1 MKERRYIISDASKL
15 IEVES
20 HVLRYWEEELGID
33 IPRNEMGH
41 RYYTDYYIELFK
53 RVKELKDGGFQLKAI
68 KMLIPELTNMNTR
81 GNEGIEG
88 LREELFNRLTDY
100 GEAAVDD
107 SGDNAFTG
115 NGGNANNTNNA
126 FAENSENVNNVNNA
140 FAENSGNANNT
151 NKAFTGNGGNVNNTN
166 NVNNAFA
173 NNGGNDIDNNVA
185 MNDKDKTD
193 NSTLSNVKDKEEIY
207 NNGERKSEL
216 MTTDNESQGNISER
230 TNNGKL
236 EQFQSIISEV
246 VSNALKENTGMLGK
260 EVSEIVSDN
269 VIKEMDYLMHIREK
283 QEEERF
289 KKLDET
295 IRSCQLHRKESAKI
309 KRGIFSKI
317 KKIM

>member
-81 GNEGIEG
+81 ENESIEG

-107 SGDNAFTG
+107 SGDNT
-115 NGGNANNTNNA
+115 
-126 FAENSENVNNVNNA
+126 
-140 FAENSGNANNT
+140 
-151 NKAFTGNGGNVNNTN
+151 FTGNGGNVNN
-166 NVNNAFA
+166 
-173 NNGGNDIDNNVA
+173 
-185 MNDKDKTD
+185 M
-193 NSTLSNVKDKEEIY
+193 
-207 NNGERKSEL
+207 ERKSEL

>member
-1 MKERRYIISDASKL
+1 
-15 IEVES
+15 
-20 HVLRYWEEELGID
+20 
-33 IPRNEMGH
+33 MGH

-81 GNEGIEG
+81 ENESIEG

-107 SGDNAFTG
+107 SGDNTFTG
-115 NGGNANNTNNA
+115 NGGNANN
-126 FAENSENVNNVNNA
+126 
-140 FAENSGNANNT
+140 
-151 NKAFTGNGGNVNNTN
+151 VNNTF
-166 NVNNAFA
+166 VNN
-173 NNGGNDIDNNVA
+173 GENDIDNNV
-185 MNDKDKTD
+185 MVNDKDKP
-193 NSTLSNVKDKEEIY
+193 NNGMLSNVKDKEEIY

>member
-81 GNEGIEG
+81 ENESIEG

-100 GEAAVDD
+100 SEAVVDD
-107 SGDNAFTG
+107 SGDNTFTG
-115 NGGNANNTNNA
+115 NG
-126 FAENSENVNNVNNA
+126 ENVNNM
-140 FAENSGNANNT
+140 EH
-151 NKAFTGNGGNVNNTN
+151 
-166 NVNNAFA
+166 
-173 NNGGNDIDNNVA
+173 
-185 MNDKDKTD
+185 
-193 NSTLSNVKDKEEIY
+193 
-207 NNGERKSEL
+207 KSEL

>member
-81 GNEGIEG
+81 ENESIEG

-107 SGDNAFTG
+107 SGDNTFTG
-115 NGGNANNTNNA
+115 NGGNANN
-126 FAENSENVNNVNNA
+126 
-140 FAENSGNANNT
+140 
-151 NKAFTGNGGNVNNTN
+151 VNNTF
-166 NVNNAFA
+166 VNN
-173 NNGGNDIDNNVA
+173 GENDIDNNV
-185 MNDKDKTD
+185 MVNDKDKP
-193 NSTLSNVKDKEEIY
+193 NNGMLSNVKDKEEIY
-207 NNGERKSEL
+207 NNGECKSEL

>member
-1 MKERRYIISDASKL
+1 MKEKRYIISDASKL

-68 KMLIPELTNMNTR
+68 KILIPELTNMNTR
-81 GNEGIEG
+81 ENESIEG

-107 SGDNAFTG
+107 SGDNT
-115 NGGNANNTNNA
+115 
-126 FAENSENVNNVNNA
+126 
-140 FAENSGNANNT
+140 
-151 NKAFTGNGGNVNNTN
+151 FTGNGGNVNNTNNAFVENSENVN

-193 NSTLSNVKDKEEIY
+193 KSTLSNVKDKEEIY

>member
-81 GNEGIEG
+81 ENESIEG

-107 SGDNAFTG
+107 SGDNT
-115 NGGNANNTNNA
+115 
-126 FAENSENVNNVNNA
+126 
-140 FAENSGNANNT
+140 
-151 NKAFTGNGGNVNNTN
+151 FTGNGGNVN

-173 NNGGNDIDNNVA
+173 NNGGDDIDNNVT

-236 EQFQSIISEV
+236 EQFQSIIFEV

>member
-20 HVLRYWEEELGID
+20 HVLRYWEEELEID

-81 GNEGIEG
+81 ENESIEG

-100 GEAAVDD
+100 GEAVVDD
-107 SGDNAFTG
+107 SGDNTFTG
-115 NGGNANNTNNA
+115 NGGNA
-126 FAENSENVNNVNNA
+126 
-140 FAENSGNANNT
+140 
-151 NKAFTGNGGNVNNTN
+151 N

-193 NSTLSNVKDKEEIY
+193 KSTLSNVKDKEEIY

>member
-1 MKERRYIISDASKL
+1 MKEKRYIISDASKL

-81 GNEGIEG
+81 ENESIEG

-100 GEAAVDD
+100 GEAVVDD
-107 SGDNAFTG
+107 SGDNTFTG
-115 NGGNANNTNNA
+115 NGGNA
-126 FAENSENVNNVNNA
+126 
-140 FAENSGNANNT
+140 
-151 NKAFTGNGGNVNNTN
+151 N

-193 NSTLSNVKDKEEIY
+193 KSTLSNVKDKEEIY

>member
-81 GNEGIEG
+81 ENESIEG

-107 SGDNAFTG
+107 SGDNTFTG

-126 FAENSENVNNVNNA
+126 FAENSENV
-140 FAENSGNANNT
+140 
-151 NKAFTGNGGNVNNTN
+151 N

-207 NNGERKSEL
+207 NNVERKSEL

>member
-81 GNEGIEG
+81 ENEGIEG

-107 SGDNAFTG
+107 SGDNTFTG

-126 FAENSENVNNVNNA
+126 FAENSENV
-140 FAENSGNANNT
+140 
-151 NKAFTGNGGNVNNTN
+151 N

-207 NNGERKSEL
+207 NNVERKSEL

-309 KRGIFSKI
+309 KRGIFSRI

>member
-81 GNEGIEG
+81 ENESIEG

-107 SGDNAFTG
+107 SGDNT
-115 NGGNANNTNNA
+115 
-126 FAENSENVNNVNNA
+126 
-140 FAENSGNANNT
+140 
-151 NKAFTGNGGNVNNTN
+151 FTGNGGNVNNTNNVFAENGGNVN

-173 NNGGNDIDNNVA
+173 NNGGNDIDNNV
-185 MNDKDKTD
+185 MVNDKDKTD
-193 NSTLSNVKDKEEIY
+193 NGTLSNVKDKEEIY
-207 NNGERKSEL
+207 NNGEHKSEL

>member
-81 GNEGIEG
+81 ENESIEG

-107 SGDNAFTG
+107 SGDST
-115 NGGNANNTNNA
+115 
-126 FAENSENVNNVNNA
+126 
-140 FAENSGNANNT
+140 
-151 NKAFTGNGGNVNNTN
+151 FTGNGGNVN

-173 NNGGNDIDNNVA
+173 NNGGDDIDNNVT

>member
-68 KMLIPELTNMNTR
+68 KMLIPGLTNMNTR
-81 GNEGIEG
+81 ENESIEG

-107 SGDNAFTG
+107 SGDNTFTG
-115 NGGNANNTNNA
+115 NG
-126 FAENSENVNNVNNA
+126 ENV
-140 FAENSGNANNT
+140 
-151 NKAFTGNGGNVNNTN
+151 N

-173 NNGGNDIDNNVA
+173 NNGGDDIDNNVT

-216 MTTDNESQGNISER
+216 MTADNESQGNISER

>member
-1 MKERRYIISDASKL
+1 MKEKRYIISDASKL

-81 GNEGIEG
+81 ENESIEG

-107 SGDNAFTG
+107 SGDNTFTG
-115 NGGNANNTNNA
+115 NGGND
-126 FAENSENVNNVNNA
+126 NNVNNA
-140 FAENSGNANNT
+140 F
-151 NKAFTGNGGNVNNTN
+151 VND
-166 NVNNAFA
+166 
-173 NNGGNDIDNNVA
+173 GGNDIDNNV
-185 MNDKDKTD
+185 MVNDKDKT
-193 NSTLSNVKDKEEIY
+193 NNGMLSNVKDKEEIY

-216 MTTDNESQGNISER
+216 MTTDNGSQGNISER

>member
-81 GNEGIEG
+81 ENESIEG

-100 GEAAVDD
+100 SEAAVDD

-115 NGGNANNTNNA
+115 NGGNVNNTNNA
-126 FAENSENVNNVNNA
+126 FMENSENV
-140 FAENSGNANNT
+140 
-151 NKAFTGNGGNVNNTN
+151 N

-173 NNGGNDIDNNVA
+173 NNGGNDIDNNVT

-193 NSTLSNVKDKEEIY
+193 NGMLSNVKDKEEIY

>member
-81 GNEGIEG
+81 ENESIEG

-107 SGDNAFTG
+107 SGDNT
-115 NGGNANNTNNA
+115 
-126 FAENSENVNNVNNA
+126 
-140 FAENSGNANNT
+140 
-151 NKAFTGNGGNVNNTN
+151 FTGNGGNVN

-173 NNGGNDIDNNVA
+173 NNGGDDIDNNVT

>member
-81 GNEGIEG
+81 ENESIEG

-100 GEAAVDD
+100 SEAAVDD
-107 SGDNAFTG
+107 SGDNTFTG
-115 NGGNANNTNNA
+115 NG
-126 FAENSENVNNVNNA
+126 ENV
-140 FAENSGNANNT
+140 
-151 NKAFTGNGGNVNNTN
+151 N

-207 NNGERKSEL
+207 NNVERKSEL

>member
-81 GNEGIEG
+81 ENESIEG

-107 SGDNAFTG
+107 SGDNAFAN

-126 FAENSENVNNVNNA
+126 FAENSENV
-140 FAENSGNANNT
+140 
-151 NKAFTGNGGNVNNTN
+151 N

>member
-81 GNEGIEG
+81 ENESIEG

-100 GEAAVDD
+100 GEAVVDD
-107 SGDNAFTG
+107 SGDNTFTG
-115 NGGNANNTNNA
+115 NGGNI
-126 FAENSENVNNVNNA
+126 NNVNNT
-140 FAENSGNANNT
+140 F
-151 NKAFTGNGGNVNNTN
+151 V
-166 NVNNAFA
+166 

>member
-81 GNEGIEG
+81 ENESIEG

-107 SGDNAFTG
+107 SGDNT
-115 NGGNANNTNNA
+115 
-126 FAENSENVNNVNNA
+126 
-140 FAENSGNANNT
+140 
-151 NKAFTGNGGNVNNTN
+151 FTGNGGNVNNTN
-166 NVNNAFA
+166 NVNNAFV
-173 NNGGNDIDNNVA
+173 NDGENDIDNNV
-185 MNDKDKTD
+185 MVNDKDKT
-193 NSTLSNVKDKEEIY
+193 NNGMLSNVKDKEEIY

>member
-1 MKERRYIISDASKL
+1 MEERRYIISDASKL

-20 HVLRYWEEELGID
+20 HVLRYWEEELGIV

-81 GNEGIEG
+81 GNEGVEG

-100 GEAAVDD
+100 GEPAVDD
-107 SGDNAFTG
+107 SGDNAF
-115 NGGNANNTNNA
+115 A
-126 FAENSENVNNVNNA
+126 
-140 FAENSGNANNT
+140 
-151 NKAFTGNGGNVNNTN
+151 GNGGNVNNTN
-166 NVNNAFA
+166 NAFME
-173 NNGGNDIDNNVA
+173 NSGGNDIDNNVTV
-185 MNDKDKTD
+185 NDKDKTD
-193 NSTLSNVKDKEEIY
+193 NSTLSNVKDKEDIY
-207 NNGERKSEL
+207 NNGEHKSEL

-309 KRGIFSKI
+309 KRGIFSRI

>member
-81 GNEGIEG
+81 GDEGVEG

-100 GEAAVDD
+100 GETAVDD
-107 SGDNAFTG
+107 SGD
-115 NGGNANNTNNA
+115 
-126 FAENSENVNNVNNA
+126 
-140 FAENSGNANNT
+140 
-151 NKAFTGNGGNVNNTN
+151 
-166 NVNNAFA
+166 NAFA
-173 NNGGNDIDNNVA
+173 NNGGNDIDNNV
-185 MNDKDKTD
+185 MVNDKDKTD

>member
-107 SGDNAFTG
+107 SGDNAF
-115 NGGNANNTNNA
+115 
-126 FAENSENVNNVNNA
+126 AE
-140 FAENSGNANNT
+140 
-151 NKAFTGNGGNVNNTN
+151 NGGNVNNTNNVFAENGGNVN

-173 NNGGNDIDNNVA
+173 NNGGNDIDNNV
-185 MNDKDKTD
+185 MVNDKDKTD

-207 NNGERKSEL
+207 NNEEHKSEL
-216 MTTDNESQGNISER
+216 VTTDNESQGNISER

-309 KRGIFSKI
+309 KRGIFSRI

>member
-81 GNEGIEG
+81 ENESIEG

-107 SGDNAFTG
+107 SGDNTFTE
-115 NGGNANNTNNA
+115 NSGNANNTNNA
-126 FAENSENVNNVNNA
+126 FA
-140 FAENSGNANNT
+140 
-151 NKAFTGNGGNVNNTN
+151 GNGGNVN

-173 NNGGNDIDNNVA
+173 NNGGNDIDNNVT

-193 NSTLSNVKDKEEIY
+193 NGMLSNVKDKEEIY

>member
-1 MKERRYIISDASKL
+1 MKEKRYIISDASKL

-81 GNEGIEG
+81 ENESIEG

-107 SGDNAFTG
+107 SGDNT
-115 NGGNANNTNNA
+115 
-126 FAENSENVNNVNNA
+126 
-140 FAENSGNANNT
+140 
-151 NKAFTGNGGNVNNTN
+151 FTGNGGNVNNTN
-166 NVNNAFA
+166 NVNNAFV
-173 NNGGNDIDNNVA
+173 NDGENDIDNNV
-185 MNDKDKTD
+185 MVNDKDKTD
-193 NSTLSNVKDKEEIY
+193 KSTLSNVKDKEEIY

>member
-81 GNEGIEG
+81 GNEGVEG

-107 SGDNAFTG
+107 SGDNAF
-115 NGGNANNTNNA
+115 
-126 FAENSENVNNVNNA
+126 
-140 FAENSGNANNT
+140 SG
-151 NKAFTGNGGNVNNTN
+151 
-166 NVNNAFA
+166 
-173 NNGGNDIDNNVA
+173 NGGNDIDNNV
-185 MNDKDKTD
+185 MVNDKDKTD

-207 NNGERKSEL
+207 NNGEHKSEL

-309 KRGIFSKI
+309 KRGIFSRI

>member
-81 GNEGIEG
+81 ENESIEG

-107 SGDNAFTG
+107 SGDNTFTG
-115 NGGNANNTNNA
+115 NGGNANN
-126 FAENSENVNNVNNA
+126 
-140 FAENSGNANNT
+140 
-151 NKAFTGNGGNVNNTN
+151 VNNTF
-166 NVNNAFA
+166 VNN
-173 NNGGNDIDNNVA
+173 GENDIDNNV
-185 MNDKDKTD
+185 MVNDKDKP
-193 NSTLSNVKDKEEIY
+193 NNGMLSNVKDKEEIY

>member
-81 GNEGIEG
+81 ENESIEG

-100 GEAAVDD
+100 GEATVDD
-107 SGDNAFTG
+107 SGDNTFTG

-140 FAENSGNANNT
+140 FA
-151 NKAFTGNGGNVNNTN
+151 
-166 NVNNAFA
+166 
-173 NNGGNDIDNNVA
+173 NNGGNDIDNNATV
-185 MNDKDKTD
+185 NDNNKTD

-207 NNGERKSEL
+207 NNEERKSEL

>member
-81 GNEGIEG
+81 ENESIEG

-107 SGDNAFTG
+107 SGDNTFTG

-126 FAENSENVNNVNNA
+126 FAENSENV
-140 FAENSGNANNT
+140 
-151 NKAFTGNGGNVNNTN
+151 N

-207 NNGERKSEL
+207 NNVERKSEL

-317 KKIM
+317 KKIK

>member
-107 SGDNAFTG
+107 SGDNAF
-115 NGGNANNTNNA
+115 
-126 FAENSENVNNVNNA
+126 
-140 FAENSGNANNT
+140 
-151 NKAFTGNGGNVNNTN
+151 
-166 NVNNAFA
+166 A
-173 NNGGNDIDNNVA
+173 NNGGNDIDNNATV
-185 MNDKDKTD
+185 NDNNKTDNSTLSNVKDKTD

-207 NNGERKSEL
+207 NNEEHKSEL
-216 MTTDNESQGNISER
+216 VTTDNESQGNISER

-295 IRSCQLHRKESAKI
+295 IRSCQIHRKESAKI

>member
-1 MKERRYIISDASKL
+1 MKEKRYIISDASKL

-81 GNEGIEG
+81 ENESIEG

-107 SGDNAFTG
+107 SGDNT
-115 NGGNANNTNNA
+115 
-126 FAENSENVNNVNNA
+126 
-140 FAENSGNANNT
+140 
-151 NKAFTGNGGNVNNTN
+151 FTGNGGNVNNTN

-193 NSTLSNVKDKEEIY
+193 KSTLSNVKDKEEIY

>member
-81 GNEGIEG
+81 ENESIEG

-107 SGDNAFTG
+107 SGDNTFTG
-115 NGGNANNTNNA
+115 NG
-126 FAENSENVNNVNNA
+126 ENV
-140 FAENSGNANNT
+140 
-151 NKAFTGNGGNVNNTN
+151 N

-173 NNGGNDIDNNVA
+173 NNGGDDIDNNVT

-193 NSTLSNVKDKEEIY
+193 NSTLD
-207 NNGERKSEL
+207 RKS
-216 MTTDNESQGNISER
+216 
-230 TNNGKL
+230 
-236 EQFQSIISEV
+236 V
-246 VSNALKENTGMLGK
+246 V
-260 EVSEIVSDN
+260 
-269 VIKEMDYLMHIREK
+269 
-283 QEEERF
+283 
-289 KKLDET
+289 
-295 IRSCQLHRKESAKI
+295 
-309 KRGIFSKI
+309 
-317 KKIM
+317 

>member
-81 GNEGIEG
+81 ENEGIEG

-100 GEAAVDD
+100 GETAVDD
-107 SGDNAFTG
+107 SGDNAFAG
-115 NGGNANNTNNA
+115 
-126 FAENSENVNNVNNA
+126 
-140 FAENSGNANNT
+140 
-151 NKAFTGNGGNVNNTN
+151 
-166 NVNNAFA
+166 
-173 NNGGNDIDNNVA
+173 NGGNDIDNNV
-185 MNDKDKTD
+185 MVNDKDKTD

-207 NNGERKSEL
+207 NNEEHKSEL

>member
-81 GNEGIEG
+81 ENESIEG
-88 LREELFNRLTDY
+88 LREELFNKLTDY

-107 SGDNAFTG
+107 SGDST
-115 NGGNANNTNNA
+115 
-126 FAENSENVNNVNNA
+126 
-140 FAENSGNANNT
+140 
-151 NKAFTGNGGNVNNTN
+151 FTGNGGNVN

-173 NNGGNDIDNNVA
+173 NNGGDDIDNNVT